1 MQMLHGLIK
10 SRALDEIG
18 LNCAEVDNVFWS
30 NLDYANKTR
39 SLGKHTFEV
48 PAVWCS
54 HIEVNA

>member
-1 MQMLHGLIK
+1 MMQMLHGLIK

-48 PAVWCS
+48 PAV
-54 HIEVNA
+54 